1 MQLTETTFKEIIM
14 IKYLVIFIYVSVSL
28 LAIEIPVK
36 LAKIRSF
43 GASVTLNAKVIQLSN
58 AQQSV
63 TSLLSGHLEKYFVG
77 PGEKVESGQKLALI
91 ESIHVSKMTAEYI
104 ALKKQYDALMEN
116 YEAVK
121 KLYEKGMTSMQEL
134 NNHSIMKNEMLSRIT
149 TLKSQLKTLGINA
162 EELQV
167 ATANY
172 ILYAH
177 DSGTVS
183 ELLQPLHAVVG
194 KDSAIISIVKER
206 ALYVESYLPLEY
218 ASRIK
223 AGQKITVDYAGK
235 CIVTHITQV
244 MPKIDETT
252 QRIVVLSSVDEKE
265 ERLFINAYVQATL
278 YFDSLRQYVSV
289 EKTAISFFNGEWVV
303 FVPREEEGEHAAKEE
318 DHALHDE
325 HETAYGVR
333 VIEIVAHDERYFAVK
348 GLQEGEEYVSA
359 KSYFV
364 KSLLLKSSLGGHGH

>member
-1 MQLTETTFKEIIM
+1 M
-14 IKYLVIFIYVSVSL
+14 IKYLVIFIYVPISL

-36 LAKIRSF
+36 QAKIRSF
-43 GASVTLNAKVIQLSN
+43 GASATLNAKVVQLSN

-77 PGEKVESGQKLALI
+77 PGEKVKSGQKLAMI
-91 ESIHVSKMTAEYI
+91 ESIHISKMTAEYI
-104 ALKKQYDALMEN
+104 ALKKQYAALMEN
-116 YEAVK
+116 YKAVK

-134 NNHSIMKNEMLSRIT
+134 NNYSIMKNEMLSRLT
-149 TLKSQLKTLGINA
+149 TLKSQLKTLGINT
-162 EELQV
+162 EELQT

-194 KDSAIISIVKER
+194 KDSVIISIVKER

-223 AGQKITVDYAGK
+223 AGQKIIVDYAGK
-235 CIVTHITQV
+235 YIVTHIVQV

-252 QRIVVLSSVDEKE
+252 QRIIVLSSVDEKE
-265 ERLFINAYVQATL
+265 ERLFIDAYVPATL
-278 YFDSLRQYVSV
+278 YFDSLQQYVSV

-303 FVPREEEGEHAAKEE
+303 FVPREKEGEHAAEKE
-318 DHALHDE
+318 DHALHDGHDE
-325 HETAYGVR
+325 HEIAYGIR
-333 VIEIVAHDERYFAVK
+333 VIEIVAHDDRYFAIK
-348 GLQEGEEYVSA
+348 GLEVGEEYVSA

-364 KSLLLKSSLGGHGH
+364 KSLLLKSSLNGHGH